1 MLTSPII
8 SIITINY
15 NNGEG
20 LGRTLHSVVNQTW
33 KEFEYIVIDGGST
46 DGSKEI
52 IEEYSKDIDYWISEP
67 DMGIYNAMN
76 KGILA
81 SKGNYLLFINSG
93 DELFDLNV
101 LDKNIEYIHT
111 EDLIYF
117 DIYLIFSDKEKYHYY
132 PESINFRTFIEGSIG
147 HPTTFIKRD
156 LFKRIGYYDE
166 TLHIVADWKFFLEAI
181 VKFNCSRKKVNAVF
195 SKFYMDGISSIN
207 EGQVDKERRRVLSK
221 GFWMHL
227 RYYEIGILVNNVKN
241 TDPRIFIKKIIKK
254 IL

>member
-1 MLTSPII
+1 MLTSPLI

-15 NNGEG
+15 NNVEG
-20 LGRTLHSVVNQTW
+20 LNRTLHSVVNQTC

-46 DGSKEI
+46 DGSKEL
-52 IEEYSKDIDYWISEP
+52 IEKYSSNIDLWISEA
-67 DMGIYNAMN
+67 DTGIYNAMN
-76 KGILA
+76 KGIMA

-101 LDKNIEYIHT
+101 LKKNIGYIHT

-132 PESINFRTFIEGSIG
+132 PENLSFKTFIEGSIG
-147 HPTTFIKRD
+147 HPTTFINRD
-156 LFKRIGYYDE
+156 LFRRIGYYDE
-166 TLHIVADWKFFLEAI
+166 TLQIVADWKFFLEAI
-181 VKFNCSRKKVNAVF
+181 VKFNCSRKKVNAVLT
-195 SKFYMDGISSIN
+195 KFYMDGISSIN
-207 EGQVDKERRRVLSK
+207 QGQVDKERSNILSK
-221 GFWMHL
+221 EYWMHL
-227 RYYEIGILVNNVKN
+227 RYYEIGKFVNN